1 MTEAII
7 YGAASLFFLYLMLSM
22 IKVIKYVRSPEVS
35 EAEEPPYPKIFIP
48 YLKYSLPLFIVVFA
62 FMFLVNLGQCLLIIV
77 KG

>member
-1 MTEAII
+1 MTDAII

-22 IKVIKYVRSPEVS
+22 IKVNKYLRSPVVG

-48 YLKYSLPLFIVVFA
+48 YLKYSLPVFIVVFA
-62 FMFLVNLGQCLLIIV
+62 FMFIVNLGQCLLIMV